1 MVPELERGQELD
13 GSFQVDFAGETLSS
27 KLFME
32 HFKSKYEEL
41 LTMRVN

>member
-13 GSFQVDFAGETLSS
+13 ESSQVHFARETLSS
-27 KLFME
+27 KLLMR
-32 HFKSKYEEL
+32 HFTSKYEEL